1 MLERHWNLVDE
12 PSHLRRAHELLEI
25 RIPFKDISDSDLL
38 PELGAGILIES
49 HCSDEQKDQ

>member
-49 HCSDEQKDQ
+49 HCSDDE